1 MSRFVGR
8 LRELL
13 EPLIVDKRT
22 GPVHLCVY
30 LALLQCS
37 QGREGW
43 FTIDREEVMRLA
55 KVSGLTTYY
64 KVMRELVEMGLVE
77 YWASRNWKRG
87 SRVRIC
93 DSKATQ
99 LKIQMGVT

>member
-64 KVMRELVEMGLVE
+64 RVMKELVDLGVVE
-77 YWASRNWKRG
+77 YRASRNWKRA
-87 SRVRIC
+87 SRVRIF
-93 DSKATQ
+93 DSKA
-99 LKIQMGVT
+99 IN

>member
-1 MSRFVGR
+1 M
-8 LRELL
+8 

-43 FTIDREEVMRLA
+43 FTVDRAEVMRLA

-64 KVMRELVEMGLVE
+64 KVMRELVEMGVVE
-77 YWASRNWKRG
+77 YRASRNWKRA

-93 DSKATQ
+93 DSKAAH
-99 LKIQMGVT
+99 LKIQLGAN